1 MLRRALQSLY
11 FHFILGG
18 LSLGEYLKPG
28 DTVSRAACCQGYK
41 ELQMCLREKFSVNN
55 QRF

>member
-1 MLRRALQSLY
+1 MLCRALQSLY

-18 LSLGEYLKPG
+18 LSPGEYLKPG
-28 DTVSRAACCQGYK
+28 DTLSRAARCQGYK